1 MSSVLPAK
9 PLPEPTEVSRPFW
22 EACRRHELRIQRC
35 QKCGLLIH
43 YPKVHCPN
51 DGHDRFDWVQMSGRG
66 SVYSF
71 VVAQRAFHA
80 GFKPELPYVVA
91 VIELEEG
98 PRMMSN
104 VIGLDPDDVYIGLP
118 VEVQFED
125 ASDTISLPKFR
136 VAKGAARPGG
146 RP

>member
-1 MSSVLPAK
+1 MSSLPPK
-9 PLPEPTEVSRPFW
+9 PLPEPTDYSRPFW
-22 EACRRHELRIQRC
+22 EACRKHELRVQRC
-35 QKCGLLIH
+35 QQCGALIH
-43 YPKVHCPN
+43 YPKVHCPH
-51 DGHDRFDWVQMSGRG
+51 DGCDRFDWVQMSGRG

-71 VVAQRAFHA
+71 IVAQRAFHP
-80 GFKPELPYVVA
+80 GFKADLPYTVA

-104 VIGLDPDDVYIGLP
+104 VIGLDPDDVYIGMP

-125 ASDTISLPKFR
+125 VNEEFSLPKFR
-136 VAKGAARPGG
+136 PAKGASGKGG

>member
-35 QKCGLLIH
+35 RKCGLLIH

-51 DGHDRFDWVQMSGRG
+51 DGHDGFDWALMSGRG
-66 SVYSF
+66 CVYSF

-104 VIGLDPDDVYIGLP
+104 VIGIDPEDVYIGLP
-118 VEVQFED
+118 VEVEFED
-125 ASDTISLPKFR
+125 ASDAISLPKFR